1 MAAVQTNT
9 YISQQITSFRSAVQ
23 RLRDSTLLKIGE
35 GNVEST
41 IANNLPQVRS
51 EISAIVNAHEDAFPN
66 IAALWRDATPLPDL
80 TAHPHPG
87 EMAPTAQQQRDIDVY
102 DKLHER
108 ELIEREMHRL
118 LVDGLYT
125 LARPTYH
132 HRMEIDQPAVGGLV
146 DRGINGQDLSTA
158 WALLRG
164 TVGNPR
170 SANLNVLEN
179 RMKTEKQPT
188 GLPLVEWLAVFLEK
202 LSHLRRL
209 GRIYE
214 GRACEAVD
222 YFIAT
227 ITAPIYGEFIRQF
240 LSEYYDDET
249 RTMANLSSYVGQRA
263 WTYEQGIGMAR
274 RGGLGAIDNDE
285 DDTTTGAATANAIAK
300 TPPKQGGLPNQ
311 AITTTLDLSLFNKKT
326 LKDLGLKLVSVNDHD
341 RVDKAKIKPKATTGA
356 AGVNYGYC
364 WSHGS
369 FHVGH
374 PGYHLGHECQNP
386 KDGHR
391 EDATERNKMG
401 GKTRIYK
408 LI

>member
-1 MAAVQTNT
+1 MSGTVPIFHFPLLGNMSTSRYIISTSTCIIIHYYRCIISRYITRILLRRIGNRVRFNCLKSLLSNQLYTGFTLPNYNVQYFRQTKMAAVQTNT

-51 EISAIVNAHEDAFPN
+51 EISAIVNAHEDAFPS

-179 RMKTEKQPT
+179 RMKT
-188 GLPLVEWLAVFLEK
+188 
-202 LSHLRRL
+202 
-209 GRIYE
+209 
-214 GRACEAVD
+214 C
-222 YFIAT
+222 
-227 ITAPIYGEFIRQF
+227 
-240 LSEYYDDET
+240 
-249 RTMANLSSYVGQRA
+249 N
-263 WTYEQGIGMAR
+263 
-274 RGGLGAIDNDE
+274 
-285 DDTTTGAATANAIAK
+285 
-300 TPPKQGGLPNQ
+300 
-311 AITTTLDLSLFNKKT
+311 
-326 LKDLGLKLVSVNDHD
+326 
-341 RVDKAKIKPKATTGA
+341 
-356 AGVNYGYC
+356 
-364 WSHGS
+364 
-369 FHVGH
+369 
-374 PGYHLGHECQNP
+374 PGY
-386 KDGHR
+386 
-391 EDATERNKMG
+391 T
-401 GKTRIYK
+401 
-408 LI
+408 